1 MPDHTEPAIRFA
13 TLPRAI
19 PATVSPDSSEA
30 LGVIWAG
37 HRLLLLLLY
46 VPLVTTLVPV
56 VVEVPAVLL
65 LLPLLPVL
73 LLLLLPLELLLV
85 MLLVLEFDVPVVAVG
100 CLAFD
105 NEAAW

>member
-19 PATVSPDSSEA
+19 PATVSPDSSDA

-37 HRLLLLLLY
+37 HLLLVLLLLY
-46 VPLVTTLVPV
+46 VPLVTTLVTV
-56 VVEVPAVLL
+56 GVEALAVLL
-65 LLPLLPVL
+65 LLLLPVL

-85 MLLVLEFDVPVVAVG
+85 MLPVLVFDVPVLAVG
-100 CLAFD
+100 RSTCGE
-105 NEAAW
+105 EAAW